1 MFKNVLLSLILLC
14 VVNFLSLS
22 NEAFLSFSGKVFDA
36 ETNEPLAGATVQ
48 IIELAKGTFTDSKG
62 RFRIANLKPS
72 KYSLKVSYIGYQT
85 KVLNEI
91 DLSKENEVTLFLY
104 PEIKSTKEVTVEA
117 TRVVDNEAAMLTLKK
132 NSANLVDGISI
143 SEMKRLPDKSL
154 SSALKRVSGVTMLN
168 DFIYVRGVG
177 ERYNNATLNG
187 VILPSTEADKRAF
200 SFDLFPGDF
209 VENVSLVKSFTPDL
223 PGTFAGG
230 LVQLN
235 TVDFPSTK
243 TLKISIGT
251 NSNSLTSFRKDAFV
265 SYEGGKMDW
274 LGIDDGARSLP
285 SGFPKNRREFNELLN
300 SANNPFDTTNAV
312 QRFEESARSLSN
324 KTLKTKTKTVTPL
337 DNKNINLQYSNTF
350 EFGDYLLGLTANG
363 LYSAEN
369 SINSITRNTFLS
381 NFDTLYKTTG
391 GKSLFTVNTGGL
403 INLSLK
409 TPDQQIFSLKTSIVN
424 NSDDEILKLDGAD
437 LGYQFLELKSISMH
451 YTQKTLY
458 NVALQGNNLIL
469 PVNLKID
476 WNIGYSKLNRSEPD
490 YRRFRFSRQL
500 SDLGYDPNT
509 PFILE
514 LLPNQQGD
522 GTRAG
527 RFFANLNEE
536 NMIFNLN
543 LERNFGTLRVKS
555 GAYFERKL
563 RSFSAR
569 SLTITMSPYLRDE
582 IYSMLSDYNNLDKLL
597 SPDNFVFED
606 GLRIGEDS
614 KLSDSYN
621 ASENLLAGYLMFD
634 YRFDLISLPFRII
647 AGLRV
652 EKDLLNLNS
661 HNINDEPVNIDY
673 PTLDFLP
680 ALNIIAMP
688 DKNSNIRFSASKTLS
703 RPSFREFAPFAFYDY
718 YEMALV
724 QGYPNLKR
732 ASVTNLDL
740 RYEYYPNFNE
750 LYSLGIFYKAFEN
763 AIEETIY
770 PQQSELTR
778 TYANANGLARNLG
791 IEFELRKGLGFIW
804 SGFDNLSILAN
815 LAIISSSVEVNQG
828 GAGTEDKR
836 PMCGQSP
843 YTVNLGLFYQNVN
856 TGTSFTLTYNTYGRR
871 IVRVSQVGVYQT
883 NDPHVY
889 EIPQNYLDAL
899 ISQKIGTLEFKLS
912 VKNILN
918 AQTIYRQNN
927 RDWSIIK
934 YGTTFSFT
942 MSYNIF

>member
-1 MFKNVLLSLILLC
+1 MFRNLLFPLILLC
-14 VVNFLSLS
+14 VANFLSFG
-22 NEAFLSFSGKVFDA
+22 NEASLSFSGKVFDA

-48 IIELAKGTFTDSKG
+48 IIELARGTFTDSKG

-85 KVLNEI
+85 KVLNDI
-91 DLSKENEVTLFLY
+91 DINKENDVTLFLY
-104 PEIKSTKEVTVEA
+104 PEIKSTKEITVEA
-117 TRVVDNEAAMLTLKK
+117 TRVVDNEAAMLNLKK

-143 SEMKRLPDKSL
+143 SEMKRLPDKTL
-154 SSALKRVSGVTMLN
+154 SSALKRVSGVTMFN

-187 VILPSTEADKRAF
+187 VILPSTEADKKAF

-251 NSNSLTSFRKDAFV
+251 NSNSLTSFRKDAFFG
-265 SYEGGKMDW
+265 YEGGKTDW
-274 LGIDDGARSLP
+274 LGIDDGSRSLP
-285 SGFPKNRREFNELLN
+285 DNFPKNRREFNELLN
-300 SANNPFDTTNAV
+300 LANNPFDLTGAV
-312 QRFEESARSLSN
+312 QRYEEVARSLNN
-324 KTLKTKTKTVTPL
+324 KTLKTKTRTVTPL
-337 DNKNINLQYSNTF
+337 DNKNVNLQYSNTF
-350 EFGDYLLGLTANG
+350 EIGDYLLGLTANG
-363 LYSAEN
+363 LYSVEN
-369 SINSITRNTFLS
+369 TINSITRNTFLS
-381 NFDTLYKTTG
+381 NFDTLYKTSG
-391 GKSLFTVNTGGL
+391 GKSLIAVNTGGL
-403 INLSLK
+403 VNLSLK

-424 NSDDEILKLDGAD
+424 NADDEILKLDGAD
-437 LGYQFLELKSISMH
+437 LGYQYLELKSISMH

-469 PVNLKID
+469 PINLKID

-500 SDLGYDPNT
+500 SDLAYDPNT

-536 NMIFNLN
+536 NLILNLN

-555 GAYFERKL
+555 GTYFERKN

-569 SLTITMSPYLRDE
+569 SLTITMSPYLRDD
-582 IYSMLSDYNNLDKLL
+582 IYSMLSEYNNLDKLL

-634 YRFDLISLPFRII
+634 YRFDLLSLPFRVI

-652 EKDLLNLNS
+652 EKDLLNLSS

-673 PTLDFLP
+673 PTLDYLP

-732 ASVTNLDL
+732 AIVTNVDL
-740 RYEYYPNFNE
+740 RYEYYPDINE
-750 LYSLGIFYKAFEN
+750 LYSLGVFYKAFEN

-778 TYANANGLARNLG
+778 TYANANGLARNIG

-804 SGFDNLSILAN
+804 SGLNNFSVLAN
-815 LAIISSSVEVNQG
+815 LALISSQVEVNQG
-828 GAGTEDKR
+828 GVGTEDRR

-843 YTVNLGLFYQNVN
+843 HTVNLGLFYQNVN

-899 ISQKIGTLEFKLS
+899 ISQKFGSLEFKLA

-927 RDWSIIK
+927 RNWSIIK
-934 YGTTFSFT
+934 YGTTISFS